1 MTLDMVSGMR
11 PMVAT
16 SMVSIGIMAK
26 ELPCFNPQEQLDTYF
41 QTTAKGAGKEVV
53 GLETA
58 DEQARLLYTTTPLS
72 KQAAD
77 LVDMLDNTGKI
88 VEMSKK
94 LNDSYFRQ
102 DVEGLLRLTED
113 DDSDPHFMEALLDKR
128 NAAWIEKLPDIMNQG
143 SSFIAVGALHLP
155 GEKGVVEGLRRLGYT
170 IEPVWK

>member
-1 MTLDMVSGMR
+1 
-11 PMVAT
+11 
-16 SMVSIGIMAK
+16 MVSIGIMAK